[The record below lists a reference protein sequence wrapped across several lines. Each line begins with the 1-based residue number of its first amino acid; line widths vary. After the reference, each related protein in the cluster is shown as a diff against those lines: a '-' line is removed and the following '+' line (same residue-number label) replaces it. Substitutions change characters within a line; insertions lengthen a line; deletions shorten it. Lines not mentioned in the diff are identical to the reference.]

1 MTGMYK
7 NKIVLGIESSC
18 DETSVSVVREKNED
32 DQEILTNIVNSQDKI
47 HEKFGGVIPEIAAR
61 SHSMVIDKLIQS
73 ALKKAK
79 INLGEVDAVAA
90 TAGPGLLGGLIVG
103 VVAAKTLASVINK
116 PFIAIN
122 HLEGHALSAKLEH
135 KIKYPYLLLLVSGG
149 HTEFTIIKGFNNY
162 LRIGTTLDDAL
173 GEAFD
178 KSARV
183 LGFKYPGGPE
193 IEKHAK
199 NGNEDKYKFPK
210 PIINQKNCHF
220 SFSGL
225 KTAVAQTVTSQ
236 KIISNKFKNDVAA
249 SFQKTVCDILEIKT
263 KKAIG
268 QFKEIYPDEKIS
280 VVVAGGVAA
289 NKKIREIFNNL
300 SKEKDYNIF
309 FPSLYLC
316 TDNGAMIAYAGL
328 ERLKRKKTN
337 SLEFKPK
344 PRWPLDPNAVFLKGK
359 RVDE

>member
-1 MTGMYK
+1 MIK
-7 NKIVLGIESSC
+7 NRLVLGIESSC
-18 DETSVSVVREKNED
+18 DETSVSIVKETSSHNQK
-32 DQEILTNIVNSQDKI
+32 ILSNVVNSQIKI
-47 HEKFGGVIPEIAAR
+47 HEKSGGVIPEMAAR
-61 SHSMVIDKLIQS
+61 SHSMVIDKLIES

-79 INLGEVDAVAA
+79 IQLHEIDAVAA

-135 KIKYPYLLLLVSGG
+135 KIEYPYLLLLVSGG
-149 HTEFTIIKGFNNY
+149 HTEYTIINNFNNY
-162 LRIGTTLDDAL
+162 TRIGTTLDDAL

-193 IEKHAK
+193 IENYAK
-199 NGNEDKYKFPK
+199 DGNENKYRFPK
-210 PIINQKNCHF
+210 PIIDQANCHF

-225 KTAVAQTVTSQ
+225 KTAVAQKVAA
-236 KIISNKFKNDVAA
+236 KKNPDKKFKNDIAA
-249 SFQKTVCDILEIKT
+249 SFQKTICDILETKT
-263 KKAIG
+263 KYAISE
-268 QFKEIYPDEKIS
+268 FKKSYPNKKIS
-280 VVVAGGVAA
+280 IVVAGGVAA
-289 NKKIREIFNNL
+289 NQKIKEVFNKIG
-300 SKEKDYNIF
+300 KENSYDIF

-316 TDNGAMIAYAGL
+316 TDNAAMIAYAGL
-328 ERLKRKKTN
+328 ERLKRKKIN

-344 PRWPLDPNAVFLKGK
+344 PRWPLDPNAIFLKGK
-359 RVDE
+359 RINE

>member
-1 MTGMYK
+1 MSK
-7 NKIVLGIESSC
+7 NRLVLGIESSC
-18 DETSVSVVREKNED
+18 DETSVSIVKEISD
-32 DQEILTNIVNSQDKI
+32 DNQEILSNIVNSQIKI
-47 HEKFGGVIPEIAAR
+47 HEKSGGVIPEMAAR
-61 SHSMVIDKLIQS
+61 SHSMVIDKLIIT

-79 INLGEVDAVAA
+79 IQLHEIDAIAA

-135 KIKYPYLLLLVSGG
+135 KIEYPYLLLLVSGG
-149 HTEFTIIKGFNNY
+149 HTEFTIINSFNNY
-162 LRIGTTLDDAL
+162 KRIGTTLDDAL

-199 NGNEDKYKFPK
+199 NGDENKYQFPK
-210 PIINQKNCHF
+210 PIINQSNCNF

-225 KTAVAQTVTSQ
+225 KTAVAQKVTAE
-236 KIISNKFKNDVAA
+236 KNPDKKFKNDIAA
-249 SFQKTVCDILEIKT
+249 SFQKTICDILETKT
-263 KKAIG
+263 KFAISEY
-268 QFKEIYPDEKIS
+268 KKSYPDKKIS
-280 VVVAGGVAA
+280 IVVAGGVAA
-289 NKKIREIFNNL
+289 NQKVKKIFNAIGKKNNY
-300 SKEKDYNIF
+300 DIF

-316 TDNGAMIAYAGL
+316 TDNAAMIAYAGL

-344 PRWPLDPNAVFLKGK
+344 PRWPLDPNANFLKGK
-359 RVDE
+359 RVDG

>member
-1 MTGMYK
+1 MSK
-7 NKIVLGIESSC
+7 NRLVLGIESSC
-18 DETSVSVVREKNED
+18 DETSVSIVKEISD
-32 DQEILTNIVNSQDKI
+32 DNQEILSNIVNSQVKI
-47 HEKFGGVIPEIAAR
+47 HEKSGGVIPEMAAR
-61 SHSMVIDKLIQS
+61 SHSMVIDKLIAT

-79 INLGEVDAVAA
+79 IQLHEIDAIAA

-149 HTEFTIIKGFNNY
+149 HTEFTIINSFNNY
-162 LRIGTTLDDAL
+162 KRIGTTLDDAL

-193 IEKHAK
+193 IEKRSK
-199 NGNEDKYKFPK
+199 NGDENKYQFPK
-210 PIINQKNCHF
+210 PIINQSNCNF

-225 KTAVAQTVTSQ
+225 KTAVAQKVTAE
-236 KIISNKFKNDVAA
+236 KNPDKKFKNDIAA
-249 SFQKTVCDILEIKT
+249 SFQKTICDILENKT
-263 KKAIG
+263 NYAISEFKK
-268 QFKEIYPDEKIS
+268 FCPDKKIS
-280 VVVAGGVAA
+280 IVVAGGVAA
-289 NKKIREIFNNL
+289 NQKIRGVL
-300 SKEKDYNIF
+300 SKIVKKNHYDIF

-316 TDNGAMIAYAGL
+316 TDNAAMIAYAGL

-359 RVDE
+359 RVGE

>member
-1 MTGMYK
+1 MIK
-7 NKIVLGIESSC
+7 NRLVLGIESSC
-18 DETSVSVVREKNED
+18 DETSVSIVKETSSHNQK
-32 DQEILTNIVNSQDKI
+32 ILSNVVNSQIKI
-47 HEKFGGVIPEIAAR
+47 HEKSGGVIPEMAAR
-61 SHSMVIDKLIQS
+61 SHAMVIDKLIES

-79 INLGEVDAVAA
+79 IQLHEIDAVAA

-135 KIKYPYLLLLVSGG
+135 KIEYPYLLLLVSGG
-149 HTEFTIIKGFNNY
+149 HTEYTIINNFNNY
-162 LRIGTTLDDAL
+162 TRIGTTLDDAL

-193 IEKHAK
+193 IESHAK
-199 NGNEDKYKFPK
+199 DGNENKYRFPK
-210 PIINQKNCHF
+210 PIIDQANCHF

-225 KTAVAQTVTSQ
+225 KTAVAQKVAA
-236 KIISNKFKNDVAA
+236 KKNPDKKFKNDIAA
-249 SFQKTVCDILEIKT
+249 SFQKTICDILETKT
-263 KKAIG
+263 KYAISE
-268 QFKEIYPDEKIS
+268 FKKSYPNKKIS
-280 VVVAGGVAA
+280 IVVAGGVAA
-289 NKKIREIFNNL
+289 NQKIKEIFNKIG
-300 SKEKDYNIF
+300 KENSYDIF

-316 TDNGAMIAYAGL
+316 TDNAAMIAYAGL
-328 ERLKRKKTN
+328 ERLKRKKIN

-344 PRWPLDPNAVFLKGK
+344 PRWPLDPNAIFLKGK
-359 RVDE
+359 RINE